1 MRYEQAAEERAEGG
15 ATGVSGS
22 DGGVGAAAIQFREML
37 RDDLAVGRIG
47 DGFSDAE
54 KQAHQ
59 YQEQETV
66 REAGADGGG
75 GPEENSQRDQPI
87 YVEAVNEPAG
97 DDLERGV
104 GVEKSGEQDAELRGG
119 KGEIVFYQ
127 GCGYRKSAAVD
138 VVDEY
143 GEAEECGDARELG
156 ADFPLVRGG

>member
-1 MRYEQAAEERAEGG
+1 VPTVAA
-15 ATGVSGS
+15 
-22 DGGVGAAAIQFREML
+22 D
-37 RDDLAVGRIG
+37 
-47 DGFSDAE
+47 
-54 KQAHQ
+54 
-59 YQEQETV
+59 
-66 REAGADGGG
+66 
-75 GPEENSQRDQPI
+75 SQRDQPI

-143 GEAEECGDARELG
+143 GEAEEGGDARELG